1 MLIVHAKRNIRKSN
15 CKMCNSTTYRNKS
28 LEKRKVKERN
38 KSRIIENSG
47 GETGVVDPTTCLDYE
62 KTRMSNKL
70 YSD

>member
-1 MLIVHAKRNIRKSN
+1 
-15 CKMCNSTTYRNKS
+15 MCNSTTYRNKS

-47 GETGVVDPTTCLDYE
+47 GETGVVDPTTCFDYE